1 MGFCDEHDNSM
12 FQPVEKQSVPLT
24 AHSCFLLGFRAI
36 SYELFSKKAEL
47 RWLKQMREGDCGK
60 PFDFQ
65 CYWQEKLYFS
75 EQGALRG
82 LADCERWKSQYDTI
96 FRDERFDDYRFVG
109 VAYSSILPVV
119 GCGAFHPEFDFA
131 GNPLQRISHG
141 AAPHE
146 HVGFNLTV
154 LNGRSVLVIGW
165 TEGHEGPAESFGR
178 SFKTDVPDERKA
190 NMGIQLAF
198 EHIENVFM
206 KPNWWKGLSDTVR
219 NALTTRMRSGI
230 RLDGPDRGRDCLQP
244 DGHTY
249 TMNVQVVNSICP

>member
-1 MGFCDEHDNSM
+1 M
-12 FQPVEKQSVPLT
+12 
-24 AHSCFLLGFRAI
+24 
-36 SYELFSKKAEL
+36 
-47 RWLKQMREGDCGK
+47 
-60 PFDFQ
+60 
-65 CYWQEKLYFS
+65 
-75 EQGALRG
+75 
-82 LADCERWKSQYDTI
+82 
-96 FRDERFDDYRFVG
+96 
-109 VAYSSILPVV
+109 
-119 GCGAFHPEFDFA
+119 
-131 GNPLQRISHG
+131 
-141 AAPHE
+141 
-146 HVGFNLTV
+146 
-154 LNGRSVLVIGW
+154 IGW